1 MADERE
7 RQTSNKA
14 GLRSLGKKLDNS
26 RYGFDEHPGSRKT
39 AGAFGREKG
48 KAPEES
54 ANGEPTSALRAT
66 VGKERLADS
75 EQPTAKSEERD

>member
-1 MADERE
+1 MRMADERE

-39 AGAFGREKG
+39 AGAFGRERARG
-48 KAPEES
+48 AEDES
-54 ANGEPTSALRAT
+54 PDSDPSTSSGSPR
-66 VGKERLADS
+66 GNS
-75 EQPTAKSEERD
+75 E

>member
-26 RYGFDEHPGSRKT
+26 RYGFDEHPASRKP
-39 AGAFGREKG
+39 AGAFGREG
-48 KAPEES
+48 MNEERS
-54 ANGEPTSALRAT
+54 GE
-66 VGKERLADS
+66 
-75 EQPTAKSEERD
+75 SEERSAESEERER

>member
-26 RYGFDEHPGSRKT
+26 RYGFNEHPGSRKT

-48 KAPEES
+48 MTPESEEPADS
-54 ANGEPTSALRAT
+54 QPTSAQRAT
-66 VGKERLADS
+66 VGKERKAD
-75 EQPTAKSEERD
+75 

>member
-14 GLRSLGKKLDNS
+14 GVRSLAKKLGNS

-39 AGAFGREKG
+39 AGAFAREERARGAGHESSSGTTHKG
-48 KAPEES
+48 KVASLGRMKKAPR
-54 ANGEPTSALRAT
+54 T
-66 VGKERLADS
+66 
-75 EQPTAKSEERD
+75 

>member
-14 GLRSLGKKLDNS
+14 GVRSLGQKLDNS

-39 AGAFGREKG
+39 AGAFGRE
-48 KAPEES
+48 PEEVR
-54 ANGEPTSALRAT
+54 AEGEGEGEVTPED
-66 VGKERLADS
+66 ER
-75 EQPTAKSEERD
+75 

>member
-14 GLRSLGKKLDNS
+14 GVRSLGQKLDNS

-39 AGAFGREKG
+39 AGAFGRE
-48 KAPEES
+48 PEEVR
-54 ANGEPTSALRAT
+54 GEAENEEPP
-66 VGKERLADS
+66 E
-75 EQPTAKSEERD
+75 KS